1 MDIKEDYEIWAIYK
15 LAYKLFDEKK
25 KLVAKASVNEDLT

>member
-15 LAYKLFDEKK
+15 LPYKFFDEKK
-25 KLVAKASVNEDLT
+25 KLVAKASVNEYLS